1 MARLPGFPKPQTL
14 RQKHERDWGVCVFA
28 KLTGITEVEL
38 LKELPDAYLR
48 TVSVDDWEAWL
59 ERKGYAV
66 TRRPGCPDNIIPCA
80 HLVGHGVYTRE
91 DAHWVYRDEEA
102 DVLDPSPVNQYM
114 PADDPRMKRLNGY
127 SEKILT
133 ITIAHVAGR

>member
-66 TRRPGCPDNIIPCA
+66 TRRPGSPDDIIPCA

-91 DAHWVYRDEEA
+91 DATGYTATRK
-102 DVLDPSPVNQYM
+102 PMSSIRRRSINTCR
-114 PADDPRMKRLNGY
+114 RMIR
-127 SEKILT
+127 E
-133 ITIAHVAGR
+133 